1 MMVRLEQPK
10 NWEFENCFSIPVIN
24 CFAVPCLSLA
34 WIVDDSL
41 VGQLTNQAL
50 PIVFVPGNAMLEQNT
65 IATSYFSPEHLSQSS
80 AAMVGHC

>member
-1 MMVRLEQPK
+1 MPYFSVFGMLKYGTGWQPK
-10 NWEFENCFSIPVIN
+10 
-24 CFAVPCLSLA
+24 
-34 WIVDDSL
+34 IVDHQIDDSL

-50 PIVFVPGNAMLEQNT
+50 HIVFVPGNAMLEQNT

>member
-1 MMVRLEQPK
+1 MPYLFVFGMLKYGTGWQPK
-10 NWEFENCFSIPVIN
+10 I
-24 CFAVPCLSLA
+24 ADHQL
-34 WIVDDSL
+34 DDSL
-41 VGQLTNQAL
+41 VGQLTSQAL